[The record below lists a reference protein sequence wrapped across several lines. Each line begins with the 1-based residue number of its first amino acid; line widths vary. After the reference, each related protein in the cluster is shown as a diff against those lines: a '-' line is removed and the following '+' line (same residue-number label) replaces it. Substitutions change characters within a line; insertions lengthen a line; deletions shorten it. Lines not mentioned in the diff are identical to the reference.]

1 MSIQIQARTLQIQ
14 KAGARVSPDLAK
26 ILGSQFV
33 WDIDRRKRRLVLRS
47 LARNGSQA
55 GRVASAWPV
64 GPRARSRLIALRSAI
79 SQLGLDYNKL
89 MGKVFDVKVRGK
101 TLEVQF

>member
-33 WDIDRRKRRLVLRS
+33 WDIDRKKKRLHLRS
-47 LARNGSQA
+47 LTANGSK
-55 GRVASAWPV
+55 GRTSNVWAV
-64 GPRARSRLIALRSAI
+64 GPRARSKLVALRSAI
-79 SQLGLDYNKL
+79 SQLGLDYDSL
-89 MGKVFDVKVRGK
+89 MGQVFDVKVRGK
-101 TLEVQF
+101 NLEVQF